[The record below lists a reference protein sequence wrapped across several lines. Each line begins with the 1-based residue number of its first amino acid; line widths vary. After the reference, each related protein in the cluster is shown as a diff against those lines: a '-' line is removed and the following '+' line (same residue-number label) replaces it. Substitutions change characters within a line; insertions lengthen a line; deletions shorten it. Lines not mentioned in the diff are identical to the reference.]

1 MTTEI
6 YIPNRF
12 ESVISNPELK
22 DKPLLLPVE
31 FADNVIT
38 IRNKI
43 WINFPSICH
52 IKIALPLTNE
62 LP

>member
-31 FADNVIT
+31 ADLKAFDFLH
-38 IRNKI
+38 NKAQI
-43 WINFPSICH
+43 QRGGILCFLLGISGLI
-52 IKIALPLTNE
+52 
-62 LP
+62 